1 MTFDFGIVN
10 YNGGEALTDCIRS
23 ILDLDGP
30 PGRVFVFDNASTDG
44 SAEGAERSF
53 PGVTVLRGSRNHGYA
68 GALNRLLER
77 MDADVAVLCNMD
89 LRFEP
94 GWRNAVADAF
104 ARHPEADS
112 VASLVLEMTDPP
124 VVNSA
129 GIVLFGDLHA
139 QNDGSGQ
146 VYRPGAFAQREVLG
160 AYGAVMCFRREAIRE
175 LSFDEDYFLFFEETD
190 FYLRFRLRGHR
201 TVLAPDA
208 RVHHHRSLSTRRYS
222 PLKLY
227 YGERNRLTTVFKLLP
242 VWYWPVAWAYTLR
255 RLLRVARALPGRPP
269 GGRGGARSGAYDD
282 AGAHVPGTPTIVA
295 TLLRAWAA
303 AVARL
308 PGTLR
313 KRAAFWRDAATGPRD
328 VLELIRRHGIR
339 SDQLSAR

>member
-1 MTFDFGIVN
+1 MTFEFGVVN

-30 PGRVFVFDNASTDG
+30 PGRVFVFDNASTDD
-44 SAEGAERSF
+44 SAERARARF
-53 PGVTVLRGSRNHGYA
+53 PVINVLRSERNHGYA

-77 MDADVAVLCNMD
+77 MTADVVVLCNMD
-89 LRFEP
+89 LRFESEW
-94 GWRNAVADAF
+94 GRAVAEAF

-112 VASLVLEMTDPP
+112 VASLVLEMTEPP

-139 QNDGSGQ
+139 QNAGSGQ
-146 VYRPGAFAQREVLG
+146 VYRPGAFGEREVLG
-160 AYGAVMCFRREAIRE
+160 GYGAVMCFRRAAVRD
-175 LSFDEDYFLFFEETD
+175 LTFDDDYFLFFEETD

-201 TVLAPDA
+201 TVLAPEA

-227 YGERNRLTTVFKLLP
+227 YGERNRMTTVFKLLP
-242 VWYWPVAWAYTLR
+242 VWYWPVAWVYTLR
-255 RLLRVARALPGRPP
+255 RLRRMARSLPGRPP
-269 GGRGGARSGAYDD
+269 RREGGPGHATPR
-282 AGAHVPGTPTIVA
+282 VPGTITILF

-303 AVARL
+303 AVLRL

-313 KRAAFWRDAATGPRD
+313 KRAAFWRGSAARPRD
-328 VLELIRRHGIR
+328 ALALVRRHGV
-339 SDQLSAR
+339 SPDQLSAR